1 MWHFWGLS
9 AIEVHYVQGYHLSLL
24 IDVKKMKKN
33 ILHFMQIISRN
44 CSWHDT
50 KLHHVAASHPLRL
63 KRKLSPNSS
72 RNMLIP
78 CALFQLM
85 DIYFLEGRGS
95 EGKWERVAAA
105 VVAVEEG
112 WRSVVT
118 LHVPVCTRLHSWLS
132 SHLTGL
138 SVSTADQDASLSLTG
153 WTDSAAIQTDS
164 SSGSCWRKGGLR

>member
-33 ILHFMQIISRN
+33 LLHFMQIISRN

-50 KLHHVAASHPLRL
+50 KLHHVAASHQLRL

-85 DIYFLEGRGS
+85 DIYFS
-95 EGKWERVAAA
+95 EGGEVGAGGGCSCGGGGGMKERCHITCTCLYASSL
-105 VVAVEEG
+105 VAVISPDRSISVHG
-112 WRSVVT
+112 WSGR
-118 LHVPVCTRLHSWLS
+118 VPQPDRMNRQRGNPDWQL
-132 SHLTGL
+132 
-138 SVSTADQDASLSLTG
+138 
-153 WTDSAAIQTDS
+153 
-164 SSGSCWRKGGLR
+164 LR